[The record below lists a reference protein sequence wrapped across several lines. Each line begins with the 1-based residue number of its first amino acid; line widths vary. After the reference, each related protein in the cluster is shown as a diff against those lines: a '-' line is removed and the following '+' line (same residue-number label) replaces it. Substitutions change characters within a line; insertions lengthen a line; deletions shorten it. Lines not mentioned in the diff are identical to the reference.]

1 MTRATSLLAL
11 PSSLLTKS
19 SMSCQDISWAR
30 IALLPGHPWH
40 EERREG
46 NSTWEG
52 GGEGGGERRE
62 RGEGRR
68 QHQLELRLGEELEGE
83 TGELLE
89 DRRLEEGEWWC
100 GQEGKR

>member
-46 NSTWEG
+46 NSTSLSSGWEKNWKGRLASCWRTEGWRRVSG
-52 GGEGGGERRE
+52 GVGRRGKGEG
-62 RGEGRR
+62 
-68 QHQLELRLGEELEGE
+68 
-83 TGELLE
+83 
-89 DRRLEEGEWWC
+89 
-100 GQEGKR
+100 